1 VPAPPINPNHIM
13 NGVMDKIR
21 QRALANPVAWFL
33 FILLVVAEYGNYRHG
48 KELTRVCELTG
59 PHDVASR
66 VPRNDREELDNI
78 CISRQSD
85 D

>member
-1 VPAPPINPNHIM
+1 M
-13 NGVMDKIR
+13 NKLFDKIR
-21 QRALANPVAWFL
+21 ETVLANPTAWFL

-48 KELTRVCELTG
+48 RELTRVCELTG

-66 VPRNDREELDNI
+66 APKNDREELDTI
-78 CISRQSD
+78 CINRQPD